1 MQGGYIM
8 RALSGK
14 RKPLQ
19 YLTCEIPIP
28 VTRLA
33 LRVVTMCVVAVTY
46 PATMRAQAGDTTAA
60 RELAPGVAYRQF
72 KDARGPWSM
81 YLVRVDLRRTDTE
94 IRDARADDQLKGRER
109 VTDMVRR
116 INTTGVRVIAAVNG
130 DFFDLKSGEN
140 ENNQVVA
147 GEWWKGLKVTDSPYD
162 TYDNVHVQFGMDSA
176 RHPLMDRFI
185 LDGKAWA
192 RGVMTP
198 IITLNFNPSGNPEG
212 TALYTSRYG
221 ATTPRDTAR
230 QTAEATLASAG
241 RRGDTLLFVRRG
253 AVSASSGSHIPA
265 DGAVLAA
272 YGTGART
279 KEVQAMSDGD
289 TVKILLATLPRIRR
303 GAAPAMIIGGWPRI
317 LRDGENVAG
326 DAATLEGTIS
336 RNAEAR
342 HPRTSVGFSR
352 DSSTLFIL
360 AVDGRSENSGCM
372 PLVELRNMM
381 RQLGAW
387 QAMNFDGGGSTT
399 MVIEGKVVNR
409 PSDQAGERPVGDAL
423 LVVVGDVR
431 KETR

>member
-1 MQGGYIM
+1 M
-8 RALSGK
+8 LSLPKTLILG
-14 RKPLQ
+14 
-19 YLTCEIPIP
+19 
-28 VTRLA
+28 LA
-33 LRVVTMCVVAVTY
+33 CAV
-46 PATMRAQAGDTTAA
+46 PAAVRAQRGDTVAA
-60 RELAPGVAYRQF
+60 RDLAPGMAYRQF
-72 KDARGPWSM
+72 TDTRGPWSV
-81 YLVRVDLRRTDTE
+81 YLVRVDVRRANLE
-94 IRDARADDQLKGRER
+94 IRESRAADQLKGRER
-109 VTDMVRR
+109 VSDMVRR
-116 INTTGVRVIAAVNG
+116 INTTGVRVLAAVNG

-140 ENNQVVA
+140 ENNQVIA

-162 TYDNVHVQFGMDSA
+162 TYDNAHVQFGMDAA
-176 RHPLMDRFI
+176 RRPLMDRFI
-185 LDGKAWA
+185 LEGKAWD

-221 ATTPRDTAR
+221 ATTPRDSVR
-230 QTAEATLASAG
+230 KTAEAPLASAG

-279 KEVQAMSDGD
+279 KEVQAMADGD
-289 TVKILLATLPRIRR
+289 TVRVLLATLPHIPR
-303 GAAPAMIIGGWPRI
+303 GAVPAMIIGGWPRI

-360 AVDGRSENSGCM
+360 AVDGRSENSGGM
-372 PLVELRNMM
+372 TLVELADMM

-387 QAMNFDGGGSTT
+387 QAKNFDGGGSTT
-399 MVIEGKVVNR
+399 MVIDGRGVNR
-409 PSDQAGERPVGDAL
+409 PSDQAGERPVGNAL
-423 LVVVGDVR
+423 LIEDVKR
-431 KETR
+431 